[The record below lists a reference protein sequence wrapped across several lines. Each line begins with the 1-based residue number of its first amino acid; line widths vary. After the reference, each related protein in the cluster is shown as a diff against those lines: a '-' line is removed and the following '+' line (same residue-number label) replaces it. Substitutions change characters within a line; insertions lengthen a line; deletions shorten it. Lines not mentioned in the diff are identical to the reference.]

1 MVDKEFKNAL
11 ADRFESWEIAEFLQ
25 ISAED
30 FIDAFE
36 EDIEVNYEELAEW
49 LGLRE
54 EGDDG

>member
-1 MVDKEFKNAL
+1 MVSKDFKNAL

-49 LGLRE
+49 IGLRE
-54 EGDDG
+54 DEDDG

>member
-1 MVDKEFKNAL
+1 MVSKDFKNVL

-36 EDIEVNYEELAEW
+36 EDIEVNYDELAEW
-49 LGLRE
+49 IGLPE
-54 EGDDG
+54 DEDDG

>member
-1 MVDKEFKNAL
+1 MVSKDFKNAL

-36 EDIEVNYEELAEW
+36 EDIEVNYDELAEW
-49 LGLRE
+49 IGLRNDE
-54 EGDDG
+54 EA